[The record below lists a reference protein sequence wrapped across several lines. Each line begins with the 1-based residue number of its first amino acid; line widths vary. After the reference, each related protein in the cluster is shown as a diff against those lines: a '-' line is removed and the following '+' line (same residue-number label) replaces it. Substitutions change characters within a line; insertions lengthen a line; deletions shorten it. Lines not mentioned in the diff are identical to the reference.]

1 MNRAEQF
8 IDRVEARGGKLHVED
23 GRLRCDNPEAIGPYL
38 PELAGCKS
46 EVLDLVRGRAAD
58 ATGSQGEDAI
68 QTLIRKRREQREQP
82 KTNDQPE
89 TRTP

>member
-38 PELAGCKS
+38 PELGGCKDA
-46 EVLDLVRGRAAD
+46 VIQLVRERGTDSAS
-58 ATGSQGEDAI
+58 SQGEDAI
-68 QTLIRKRREQREQP
+68 QELIRKRREAKGRP
-82 KTNDQPE
+82 
-89 TRTP
+89 